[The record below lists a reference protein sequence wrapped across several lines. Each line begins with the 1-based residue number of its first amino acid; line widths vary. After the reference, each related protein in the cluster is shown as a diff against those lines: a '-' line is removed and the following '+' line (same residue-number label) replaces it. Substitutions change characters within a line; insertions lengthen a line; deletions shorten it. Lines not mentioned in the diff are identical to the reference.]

1 MYVLFR
7 RLEHKE
13 SRYFFLLDLPKK
25 VSKCLHIDRINIQLK
40 PICTTIGRRRS
51 RGAISHPYIAKLD
64 TINGLDNMFKFA
76 PGLLADFLLALVQR
90 METMMVLNIFPAY

>member
-1 MYVLFR
+1 MYYLDSP

-51 RGAISHPYIAKLD
+51 RAEPFYIPTL
-64 TINGLDNMFKFA
+64 
-76 PGLLADFLLALVQR
+76 QS
-90 METMMVLNIFPAY
+90 